1 MIENKLLK
9 LLKTLEQKELIR
21 FEDFVKSPYFN
32 AHKHVIALFEYLK
45 NFAPNFDHAKKL
57 EKTHVYAQ
65 LYKSKAYDDNFFASI
80 ISKLLKL
87 LEDFMAFES
96 FNSKKGEKELL
107 VLQNMRKRKLEKH
120 FRAYEK
126 QLEKYLSDSV
136 QQNTSAYFQSMQFA
150 EEQDKL
156 FIEQGGRVHHF
167 ALQQQSNLLDLYYL
181 IEKLKI
187 ACDMLNRNKVSNASY
202 VCKWIEEIYQ
212 IAESELFTNENQLL
226 TAYHLTYSM
235 LVVSSEE
242 KYLQL
247 RQFLENNLPYIS
259 NEDLVNLYGYAL
271 NFCIGLVNSGKLE
284 YFKEILAL
292 YKSMLKEDLLLI
304 EGYLPAWEYKN
315 IVTAALR
322 SNDLEWAENFLETY
336 KSKLEASQQENAYTY
351 NLASFYFECS
361 RYKEALRLLHN
372 VVFVNPTYH
381 IGAKIIQVKI
391 FIESGD
397 WETALSALEA
407 FAAYIRRNKEIAEYQ
422 KKSNLNFI
430 SASKSLVQLVSMS
443 EWKADNKLIA
453 LKNAH
458 NTKIEN
464 LTPLPSVDWLKEV
477 YDKYLA

>member
-9 LLKTLEQKELIR
+9 LLKTLQPKELIR
-21 FEDFVKSPYFN
+21 FEDFLKSPYFN
-32 AHKHVIALFEYLK
+32 THVQVVSLFEYLK
-45 NFAPNFDHAKKL
+45 NFAPNFDHTQKL
-57 EKTHVYAQ
+57 EKSYVFAQ

-87 LEDFMAFES
+87 LEDFMAYES
-96 FNSKKGEKELL
+96 FNSKTGEKELL
-107 VLQNMRKRKLEKH
+107 ILQHMRKRKLEKH

-126 QLEKYLSDSV
+126 QLEKQLFDHV
-136 QQNTSAYFQSMQFA
+136 QQSADNHYLSMQFA
-150 EEQDKL
+150 EEQDKW
-156 FIEQGGRVHHF
+156 FIEQGGRVHHI
-167 ALQQQSNLLDLYYL
+167 ALQLQSDRLDLYYL

-187 ACDMLNRNKVSNASY
+187 ACDMLNRNRVSNASY
-202 VCKWIEEIYQ
+202 VCNWIDEIYQ
-212 IAESELFTNENQLL
+212 ISDSELITNENQLL
-226 TAYHLTYSM
+226 SAYHLTYAM
-235 LVVSSEE
+235 LTERSEE
-242 KYLQL
+242 KYLKL
-247 RQFLENNLPYIS
+247 RQFLENNLKNIS
-259 NEDLVNLYGYAL
+259 REDLISLYGYAL
-271 NFCIGLVNSGKLE
+271 NFCIGLVNSGKLI
-284 YFKEILAL
+284 YFSEILVL

-304 EGYLPAWEYKN
+304 EGFLPAWEYKN

-430 SASKSLVQLVSMS
+430 SVSKSLVQLISLS
-443 EWKADNKLIA
+443 EWKADAKLTA
-453 LKNAH
+453 LKNSYNA
-458 NTKIEN
+458 KLEN
-464 LTPLPSVDWLKEV
+464 LSPLPSIDWLKEV
-477 YDKYLA
+477 YEKYLA

>member
-9 LLKTLEQKELIR
+9 LLKTLSQKELIR

-32 AHKHVIALFEYLK
+32 SHKQVISLFEYLK
-45 NFAPNFDHAKKL
+45 NYAPEFDNSKKL
-57 EKTHVYAQ
+57 EKSYIYGQ

-87 LEDFMAFES
+87 LEDFLAYEAFNE
-96 FNSKKGEKELL
+96 KIGEKELL
-107 VLQNMRKRKLEKH
+107 ILHNMRKRKLEKH

-126 QLEKYLSDSV
+126 QLEKQLFDHV
-136 QQNTSAYFQSMQFA
+136 QQSADNHYLSMQFA
-150 EEQDKL
+150 EEQDKW
-156 FIEQGGRVHHF
+156 FIEQGGRVHHI
-167 ALQQQSNLLDLYYL
+167 ALQLQSDRLDLYYL

-187 ACDMLNRNKVSNASY
+187 ACDMLNRNRVTNATY
-202 VCKWIEEIYQ
+202 VCNWINEIYQ
-212 IAESELFTNENQLL
+212 IAESESITNENQLL
-226 TAYHLTYSM
+226 SAYHLTYAM
-235 LVVSSEE
+235 LSERSE
-242 KYLQL
+242 DKYLKL
-247 RQFLENNLPYIS
+247 RQFLENNLNYIS
-259 NEDLVNLYGYAL
+259 REDLISLYGYAL
-271 NFCIGLVNSGKLE
+271 NFCIGLVNSGKLM
-284 YFKEILAL
+284 YFSEILVL

-304 EGYLPAWEYKN
+304 EGFLPAWEYKN

-430 SASKSLVQLVSMS
+430 AASKSLVQLVSMS

-464 LTPLPSVDWLKEV
+464 LSPLPSVDWLKEV
-477 YDKYLA
+477 YDKYLG